1 MSVRVRYAPSPT
13 GKVHVG
19 NTRTALMNILF
30 AHAQGGTYVLRFED
44 TDADRNV
51 EGAEDTMLDDHEWLG
66 IVPDESVRHGGNFG
80 PYRDSERKDRGDYQQ
95 ALDILFAKGLAYECF
110 VTPDELDLMRKIQ
123 TSQGLPPRY
132 DNRHRDLTDAQKE
145 AFRAEGRA
153 PSMRFKMPERKV
165 VVKDIIRGDIEFETQ
180 NLSGDPVIVRSNG
193 WPTFTLSGTVNDIH
207 QKITHVIRGEDHI
220 SNAATQVLLFEA
232 LDATPPHFAHLPMLT
247 DSEGGKLSKRLDSL
261 SIRGLRAEGY
271 LPEAIVGYLASLG
284 MGSDAPKPGFV
295 EDCVAGF
302 DLTKVSHNPV
312 RFDLEQVQRLNAQAI
327 HAYSYEGIKNQ
338 LQPFLPAH
346 GLTDVALSAFW
357 EAVKPNLTLLAD
369 VKDQFNLCFGVVSV
383 CTADEDKDYI
393 AQALK
398 TLPTG
403 PYTADTW
410 GAWVEGLKAA
420 SGRKGKPL
428 FMPLRQALTGQ
439 DHGPE
444 MAGLLAVMGENTAR
458 TRLQSALQSCC

>member
-1 MSVRVRYAPSPT
+1 MTVRVRYAPSPT

-51 EGAEDTMLDDHEWLG
+51 DGAEDKMLDDHEWLG

-80 PYRDSERKDRGDYQQ
+80 PYRDSERKARGDYQK
-95 ALDILFAKGLAYECF
+95 ALDTLFAKNLAYECF

-123 TSQGLPPRY
+123 TSRGLPPRY
-132 DNRHRDLTDAQKE
+132 DNRHRDLTDEQKA
-145 AFRAEGRA
+145 AFRAEGRV
-153 PSMRFKMPERKV
+153 PSIRFKMPEGKV
-165 VVKDIIRGDIEFETQ
+165 VMKDIIRGDIEFETK

-193 WPTFTLSGTVNDIH
+193 WPTFILSGTVNDIY
-207 QKITHVIRGEDHI
+207 QQITHIIRGEDHI

-261 SIRGLRAEGY
+261 SIRGLREEGY

-284 MGSDAPKPGFV
+284 MGSDAPQPGSVKDFT
-295 EDCVAGF
+295 AKF
-302 DLTKVSHNPV
+302 DLTKISHNAV
-312 RFDLEQVQRLNAQAI
+312 RFDIEQVQRVNAQAI
-327 HAYSYEGIKNQ
+327 HAYSYAGIKAQ
-338 LQPFLPAH
+338 LKAFLPTNT
-346 GLTDVALSAFW
+346 LSDEVLSAFW
-357 EAVKPNLTLLAD
+357 EAVKPNLTLLSD
-369 VKDQFNLCFGVVSV
+369 IKEQFELCFGTVPVR
-383 CTADEDKDYI
+383 TAPEDKDYI

-398 TLPTG
+398 TLPAG
-403 PYTADTW
+403 QYTAATW
-410 GAWVEGLKAA
+410 GAWVEGLKVA
-420 SGRKGKPL
+420 SGRKGKQL

-444 MAGLLAVMGENTAR
+444 MAGLLAVMGETTAR
-458 TRLQSALQSCC
+458 SRLQAALQSCC